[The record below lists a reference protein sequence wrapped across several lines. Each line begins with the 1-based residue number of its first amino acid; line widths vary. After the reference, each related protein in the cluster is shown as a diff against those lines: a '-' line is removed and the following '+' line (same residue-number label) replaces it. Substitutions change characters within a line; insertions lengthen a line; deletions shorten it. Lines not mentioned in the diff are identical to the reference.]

1 MTLPRSRS
9 CWSRESLSAT
19 FVSPLAG
26 ALLLIAAGSE
36 AFTVTLRGARV
47 SGSFAALVL
56 AMALLGPV
64 PAAAIGVA
72 TALFDNVL
80 ARHRW
85 RTVIASAAMYAVLP
99 LLGGALLYGVDHE
112 RPDLVRGRRR
122 AGLHGHERAELL
134 GGRRL
139 LAPERRSRRA

>member
-1 MTLPRSRS
+1 M
-9 CWSRESLSAT
+9 AT

-80 ARHRW
+80 ARHCVAHGDRQ
-85 RTVIASAAMYAVLP
+85 RGDVRASCRCSAA
-99 LLGGALLYGVDHE
+99 
-112 RPDLVRGRRR
+112 RR
-122 AGLHGHERAELL
+122 
-134 GGRRL
+134 
-139 LAPERRSRRA
+139 